1 MKSPAPEGAPR
12 IDVSCEELEDLLE
25 GARAAL
31 GETGYQKLQAA
42 IRTLGYVTELLQ
54 KQEATLA
61 SLRRLLCHSSTEKT
75 SKVLKQAGIE
85 TGEKKDKAPD
95 APHTPKSTAAGHGRN
110 GAVAYRGARK
120 VAVPHASLKAGGPCP
135 DARCRGKVY
144 PQRDPGVLVRIKG
157 QAPIAAT
164 VYELEK
170 LRCNLC
176 GDVFTAT
183 APAEAGEEKY
193 DETAASMIAL
203 LRYGSGFPWYRLEGL
218 QENLGIPLPAAT
230 QCEIVKETAAQIQ
243 PAGDELIRQA
253 AQGGVVHNDDTSM
266 RVLSLDRDA
275 ASDAE
280 IAAERTG
287 EFTSGIVSIGEGYR
301 IGLYFTGRKHAGEN
315 LADVLKQRAAGLAAP
330 IQMCDALSRNLPKLP
345 GKLEIIVGHCLA
357 HARRRFVEVTPNFPE
372 PCRHVLEQLGK
383 IYGNDAVARE
393 QTMTPEERLRFHQ
406 RQSAPVMD
414 QLHIWLTAQFAEK
427 KVEPNS
433 GLGLA
438 MRYLLK
444 HWERLTLFL
453 RQPGAPLDNNICER
467 ALKKTILHRKNSLFY
482 KTENGAHVGDL
493 FMSLIHTCELS
504 DANPFDYLTQLQ
516 LHAGELARNPSQ
528 WMPWNYPATLEAG
541 GVRLDSS

>member
-1 MKSPAPEGAPR
+1 MQPAAPPLE
-12 IDVSCEELEDLLE
+12 VTPEELETLLE
-25 GARAAL
+25 GVREAL
-31 GETGYQKLQAA
+31 GEAGYQKLKAA
-42 IRTLGYVTELLQ
+42 IRTLSYVTELLENR
-54 KQEATLA
+54 EATLQ
-61 SLRRLLCHSSTEKT
+61 SLRRLLCRARSEKT
-75 SKVLKQAGIE
+75 EAVLEQAGIPSHPTQGKPEEKE
-85 TGEKKDKAPD
+85 TAKEPD
-95 APHTPKSTAAGHGRN
+95 IGHGRN
-110 GAVAYRGARK
+110 GAQAYRGASH
-120 VAVPHASLKAGGPCP
+120 VQVPHLSLHQGDRCP
-135 DARCRGKVY
+135 ECQRGKVY
-144 PQRDPGVLVRIKG
+144 PLKEPGRLVRMRG

-176 GDVFTAT
+176 GEVFTAN
-183 APAEAGEEKY
+183 PPDGVDEEKY
-193 DETAASMIAL
+193 DATAASMIAL
-203 LRYGSGFPWYRLEGL
+203 LRYGSGFPWNRLADMEAS
-218 QENLGIPLPAAT
+218 LGIPLPVAT
-230 QCEIVKETAAQIQ
+230 QCEIVMEAAATMQ
-243 PAGDELIRQA
+243 PAMEELIRQA
-253 AQGGVVHNDDTSM
+253 AQGEVLHNDDTSM
-266 RVLSLDRDA
+266 PVLALRNAGLDHDEGDA
-275 ASDAE
+275 V
-280 IAAERTG
+280 ERTG
-287 EFTSGIVSIGEGYR
+287 VFTSGIVSTAQKQTIA
-301 IGLYFTGRKHAGEN
+301 LFFTGRQHAGEN
-315 LADVLKQRAAGLAAP
+315 LADVLQRRAAELAP
-330 IQMCDALSRNLPKLP
+330 PLQMCDALSRNLPKLP
-345 GKLEIIVGHCLA
+345 EKLKVIVGHCLA

-414 QLHIWLTAQFAEK
+414 QLQIWLTAQFAEK

-467 ALKKTILHRKNSLFY
+467 ALKKAILHRKNSLFY

-516 LHAGELARNPSQ
+516 RHAGELTRNPSQ

-541 GVRLDSS
+541 SIRLDSG